1 MREGP
6 LLIERTKNEN
16 NGIETLRLKGP
27 LTLATLFEFQA
38 ATKLDPTAKLIID
51 LGGVPYVDSAGLG
64 AVLSFHAACRRTNRK
79 YALVGMT
86 PRVYTMFSASK
97 VDRLVQLCPSVGE
110 AETYLNS

>member
-38 ATKLDPTAKLIID
+38 ATKLDPSAKVIID

-64 AVLSFHAACRRTNRK
+64 AILSFHASCRRSNRK
-79 YALVGMT
+79 YALVAMT

-97 VDRLVQLCPSVGE
+97 VDKLVQLSPSVSE
-110 AETYLNS
+110 AEMYLNS

>member
-6 LLIERTKNEN
+6 LLIERTKNQDNE
-16 NGIETLRLKGP
+16 IETLHLKGP

-51 LGGVPYVDSAGLG
+51 LGGVPYLDSAGLG
-64 AVLSFHAACRRTNRK
+64 AILSFHAACRRNSRK

-86 PRVYTMFSASK
+86 PRVYTIFTASK
-97 VDRLVQLCPSVGE
+97 VDKLVQLCPSVGE
-110 AETYLNS
+110 AEMYLNS